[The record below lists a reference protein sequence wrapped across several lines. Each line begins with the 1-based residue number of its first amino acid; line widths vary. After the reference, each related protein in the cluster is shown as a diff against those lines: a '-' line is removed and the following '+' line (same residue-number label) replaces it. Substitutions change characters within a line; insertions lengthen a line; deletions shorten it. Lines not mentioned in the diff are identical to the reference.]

1 MTTRIQAPSS
11 PVVPNGSPVVQNEP
25 NGIPDNP
32 LPIAAKSE
40 AVMSTGT
47 RQKEAKINTE
57 QLEELLNNVKQT
69 LPSSARNL
77 QFSID
82 EGSGRTVVKVVDSN
96 TKEVIRQ
103 IPSEE
108 ILAIAESLSPPKGF
122 LIKQDA

>member
-1 MTTRIQAPSS
+1 MTNRIQATSS
-11 PVVPNGSPVVQNEP
+11 PLVQSGVSAVQNEP
-25 NGIPDNP
+25 NGIPDTSS
-32 LPIAAKSE
+32 ISTQSE
-40 AVMSTGT
+40 AMATTGAI
-47 RQKEAKINTE
+47 QAEAKINGE
-57 QLEELLNNVKQT
+57 QLGELLDNVKQS

-96 TKEVIRQ
+96 TNEVIRQ

-108 ILAIAESLSPPKGF
+108 ILAIAESLSTPKGF